1 MLRQILRL
9 TDRLEADAVPQR
21 KQPRQ
26 PRRRRDAVRRAGPD
40 ADAPPERD
48 EAADLRDAPDRDGE
62 RRLLMA
68 GGRTARGAWT
78 WVSPE
83 LEAAERALPGPW
95 SLTLLLHGRPAG
107 GSPP

>member
-21 KQPRQ
+21 TGS
-26 PRRRRDAVRRAGPD
+26 RRRRDAARRAGPD

-48 EAADLRDAPDRDGE
+48 EAAGPRDAPSRSGE
-62 RRLLMA
+62 RRLLMV
-68 GGRTARGAWT
+68 GGRTERGAWT
-78 WVSPE
+78 WMSPE

-95 SLTLLLHGRPAG
+95 SLTLLLRGRPAG